1 MKRPGMT
8 NTGRVVWSW
17 CMYDW
22 ANSAF
27 ATSILAAILPVYFAS
42 LVPEGGVT
50 VRWGPASWATSASGL
65 WAYSISASLLV
76 TALGAPIL
84 GALADLSRSK
94 KKFLA
99 AFTYTGAVFSLLL
112 YFVQRGDW
120 FFCLVIFMVANIG
133 FAGSMPFYNAFL
145 PEMAGDKE
153 IDWVSGK
160 GYAFG
165 YLGGGLLLALHILFI
180 TRHEAFGI
188 ADRALSIRISLASV
202 GIWWGIFAV
211 PLFLWVP
218 EPRILAKKSANFSYL
233 GYGFTR
239 FFRTLK
245 CFQKYRDLLWFLVAF
260 LIYNDGIQTVIAM
273 AAIFGKT
280 ALSLDT
286 GTLIGTLLITQ
297 LIALPGA
304 LLFARVAQRIQSKA
318 AITISLL
325 LWIGIVTYAYFLRS
339 AVEFWILGGLVGLVL
354 GGSQAISRSLYGQ
367 LIPKTRSAE
376 FFGFFTISAKF
387 ASIFGPL
394 IFGLMTD
401 LSENPRNA
409 IVSVILFFLVGII
422 LLSRVDVER
431 GRLQAME
438 EKNIALPRGA

>member
-1 MKRPGMT
+1 MT
-8 NTGRVVWSW
+8 NTRRAIWSW

-50 VRWGPASWATSASGL
+50 LRWGPVSLTTSASGL
-65 WAYSISASLLV
+65 WAYSISSSLLV
-76 TALGAPIL
+76 TALSAPIL
-84 GALADLSRSK
+84 GALADFSRSK
-94 KKFLA
+94 KRFLCV
-99 AFTYTGAVFSLLL
+99 FTFTGAVFSLLL

-120 FFCLVIFMVANIG
+120 FLCLVLFMAANIG

-145 PEMAGDKE
+145 PEVADGREM
-153 IDWVSGK
+153 DWVSGK

-165 YLGGGLLLALHILFI
+165 YLGGGLLLALHVLVI
-180 TRHEAFGI
+180 TYHDVFGI
-188 ADRALSIRISLASV
+188 PDRALSIRLSLASV

-218 EPRILAKKSANFSYL
+218 EPRSVQNKSGDFSYL
-233 GYGFTR
+233 RYGFTR

-245 CFQKYRDLLWFLVAF
+245 CFRKYRDLLWFLVAF

-280 ALSLDT
+280 ALGLDT
-286 GTLIGTLLITQ
+286 GTLIGTLLMTQ

-304 LLFARVAQRIQSKA
+304 LLFARVAQHIESKG
-318 AITISLL
+318 AIMATLL
-325 LWIGIVTYAYFLRS
+325 LWIGIVTYAYFLKS
-339 AVEFWILGGLVGLVL
+339 ALEFWILGGLVGLVL

-367 LIPKTRSAE
+367 LIPKTRPAE
-376 FFGFFTISAKF
+376 FFGFFTISGKF

-401 LSENPRNA
+401 VSENPRHA
-409 IVSVILFFLVGII
+409 ILSIVLFFVVGI
-422 LLSRVDVER
+422 LVLSRVDVGR

-438 EKNIALPRGA
+438 E